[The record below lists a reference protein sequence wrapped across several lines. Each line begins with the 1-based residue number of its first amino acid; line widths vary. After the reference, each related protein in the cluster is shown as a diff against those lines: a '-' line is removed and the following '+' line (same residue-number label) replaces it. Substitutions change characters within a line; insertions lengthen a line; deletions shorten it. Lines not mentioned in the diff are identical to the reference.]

1 MLRAA
6 RTAWVAAGVGEAT
19 VSARVRVLR
28 SAVRWAYTE
37 RIVDRH
43 PLDLVRGPPQ
53 PRTRQHVPVE
63 QVLALLR
70 HVEQRVADLGPG
82 CGAGLGRRGWVD
94 LHRAEQ
100 VLLLTRLAADS
111 GARRGELAALRLD
124 DLDGRVLRIE
134 RAASAD
140 VIGPTKTG
148 RVRRLTLG
156 PTSTGLWQ
164 SSTAAWRSRAG
175 SGPFGPWLFSP
186 DPDHGSRVTTSGLGQ
201 WFAQTPWPPTTTR
214 RAWRR

>member
-1 MLRAA
+1 M
-6 RTAWVAAGVGEAT
+6 
-19 VSARVRVLR
+19 
-28 SAVRWAYTE
+28 
-37 RIVDRH
+37 
-43 PLDLVRGPPQ
+43 
-53 PRTRQHVPVE
+53 
-63 QVLALLR
+63 
-70 HVEQRVADLGPG
+70 
-82 CGAGLGRRGWVD
+82 
-94 LHRAEQ
+94 
-100 VLLLTRLAADS
+100 TRLAADS

-164 SSTAAWRSRAG
+164 SSTAAWRSRSG
-175 SGPFGPWLFSP
+175 SGPFGPSLFSP

-201 WFAQTPWPPTTTR
+201 WFAHTCGQAGMAEVTLHRLRHSVATALVSRGDILGAQYRLGHADAHTTLRTYAHAQPLHDDDDAADVLDDLYR
-214 RAWRR
+214 T